1 MQCGHIFIWHN
12 VQFLSAVFSSYQA
25 PAYFLTK
32 VNQES
37 ILSSVSYIFVQQAV
51 LPANIDFGRRPTEP
65 TAQGQVTCIYADLVL
80 YTFSI
85 GFTMG
90 DSAQSIS
97 FGMHIATRDC
107 ICCISHFCVRILV
120 LSAYSLYQSFT
131 VLWSALCLSC
141 IKKWMYTSY
150 QAIFE
155 VFDIWHWLIIHNFMN
170 LQYIKILTLQLHVIF
185 IDTHSGP
192 CILKRATNSAT
203 KMWS

>member
-80 YTFSI
+80 YRFSI

-90 DSAQSIS
+90 DSAESIS
-97 FGMHIATRDC
+97 FGMHIATKDC
-107 ICCISHFCVRILV
+107 MFSHFCARILV

-131 VLWSALCLSC
+131 VQWSALRLSFIRNEC
-141 IKKWMYTSY
+141 IHHMKIYLKSLTSG
-150 QAIFE
+150 
-155 VFDIWHWLIIHNFMN
+155 
-170 LQYIKILTLQLHVIF
+170 
-185 IDTHSGP
+185 ID
-192 CILKRATNSAT
+192 
-203 KMWS
+203 